1 MPLAKGLRQVS
12 PVFSINLKCLNFVT
26 NGSRIVCF
34 DCPMP
39 KYIQFTTLRQ
49 RKVGNPHNQQAGTK
63 ETFGIFPGIITT
75 VINQL
80 SK

>member
-1 MPLAKGLRQVS
+1 
-12 PVFSINLKCLNFVT
+12 
-26 NGSRIVCF
+26 
-34 DCPMP
+34 MP